1 MGEQW
6 GGDTLWRSVGWGCFM
21 GGNVVGISHW
31 RQWDWVTPGGKVR
44 GEVSR
49 GGQLVGWGLPIDDQW
64 SGGRVMWSIS
74 WEENPIGSRRC
85 VDSPWGAVELGH
97 PVVAISGVGA
107 PHRGSVER
115 GEGLMRGRHP
125 VRCLSMG
132 QQCPMGSSDVGAPL
146 AAPSPHCSPDCGM
159 DPVPPWHE
167 EQPPFSNADPT
178 VPFMP
183 PELPPELTS
192 QLPPELN
199 PQLTQQLPPQL
210 PPPGPPALLEHGVPN
225 LLASPHLLPRKH
237 QVGVRGVGWVNVGM
251 GWLWIWGGWTYRYGV
266 AMAQVDVNMGWVDVA
281 VGWPWGGWIWLW
293 GGQGVVQGSYGVV
306 EFGNGVAVGWVGV
319 RMGWPWGG
327 WAEVAECDGM
337 GGYGVGGIWSHW
349 PWG

>member
-6 GGDTLWRSVGWGCFM
+6 GGDTLWRSVGLGCFM

-115 GEGLMRGRHP
+115 GEGLMWGRHP

-132 QQCPMGSSDVGAPL
+132 QQ
-146 AAPSPHCSPDCGM
+146 
-159 DPVPPWHE
+159 
-167 EQPPFSNADPT
+167 
-178 VPFMP
+178 
-183 PELPPELTS
+183 
-192 QLPPELN
+192 
-199 PQLTQQLPPQL
+199 
-210 PPPGPPALLEHGVPN
+210 
-225 LLASPHLLPRKH
+225 
-237 QVGVRGVGWVNVGM
+237 
-251 GWLWIWGGWTYRYGV
+251 
-266 AMAQVDVNMGWVDVA
+266 
-281 VGWPWGGWIWLW
+281 
-293 GGQGVVQGSYGVV
+293 
-306 EFGNGVAVGWVGV
+306 
-319 RMGWPWGG
+319 
-327 WAEVAECDGM
+327 
-337 GGYGVGGIWSHW
+337 
-349 PWG
+349 